1 MTVVIEHADHL
12 VLANTHQLGFD
23 WMETVY
29 NNQPRY
35 SSSFLGVRS
44 GSSLANVR
52 NFSTY
57 LGKIPDHSGRTAIK
71 RKTKERIPSLL
82 DTNGSALY
90 FSDEFIHVSHPFCC
104 VVDERIKTW
113 V

>member
-35 SSSFLGVRS
+35 SSSVLGVRS

-57 LGKIPDHSGRTAIK
+57 LGKIPDHSGRTEIK
-71 RKTKERIPSLL
+71 RKTKERNPSLL